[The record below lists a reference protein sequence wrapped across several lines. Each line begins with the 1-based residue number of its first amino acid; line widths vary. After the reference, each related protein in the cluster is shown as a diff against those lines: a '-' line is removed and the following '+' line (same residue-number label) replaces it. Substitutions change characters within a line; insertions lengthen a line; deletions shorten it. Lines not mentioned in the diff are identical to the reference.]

1 MWHLSRKPIFAALM
15 MTLIASCGHAAKNRG
30 SREFYNSQMKCTSM
44 TDPNCLGQ
52 GGARIQIPLGTG
64 TLKALT
70 GRCEMVA
77 EDAEAPKP
85 CEGVSLVFRSSHEG
99 QERAAIVKGFS
110 FKVENL
116 AEDTYQVKALTVDN
130 QELETEAKDTLSNP
144 SSGQNVKI
152 RVRAK
157 PRP

>member
-1 MWHLSRKPIFAALM
+1 MLHLTRDSIFAAL
-15 MTLIASCGHAAKNRG
+15 TIAILSSCGHVARNRG
-30 SREFYNSQMKCTSM
+30 SRDFHNVQMKCTSM

-52 GGARIQIPLGTG
+52 GGARIQIPLGSG

-77 EDAEAPKP
+77 EDADTPKP

-99 QERAAIVKGFS
+99 QERAATVKGFS

-116 AEDTYQVKALTVDN
+116 AEDTYDVKALTVDN
-130 QELETEAKDTLSNP
+130 QELETETKDASSNP